1 MTGGMLRF
9 LLVALSL
16 ALPLHALAAAA
27 VIGSVSKVQGFAVGL
42 SEGASRTLAA
52 KAPVHQDEVVTTGNG
67 ARVEITFEDGT
78 KLTVG
83 EKAKLTI
90 DSYVY
95 RPRGSGNQ
103 FAINVT
109 GAFRY
114 ASGQLGKAPDATV
127 TVTTPV
133 AVLGARG
140 TSFWGGPIDGISG
153 VLLFEGQVSVSTSAG
168 LALLTRAGTGVD
180 LRPGAAPSAVTAW
193 PQAKVNRA
201 VATVT
206 FR

>member
-1 MTGGMLRF
+1 MSVRF
-9 LLVALSL
+9 SGLVCLALLVAS
-16 ALPLHALAAAA
+16 PSPTFAAAI
-27 VIGSVSKVQGFAVGL
+27 IGTVSKVQGFVVGV
-42 SEGASRTLAA
+42 SEGSSRNLAT
-52 KAPVHQDEVVTTGNG
+52 KAPIHQDEVVTTGND
-67 ARVEITFEDGT
+67 ARLEITFEDGT

-90 DSYVY
+90 DSFVY
-95 RPRGSGNQ
+95 RPKAGGNQ

-114 ASGQLGKAPDATV
+114 TSGQLGKSPDASV
-127 TVTTPV
+127 TVTTPT

-153 VLLFEGQVSVSTSAG
+153 VLLFEGQVTVSTPAG
-168 LALLTRAGTGVD
+168 LALLNRPGTGVD
-180 LRPGAAPSAVTAW
+180 LRPGAAPSAVSAW